1 MPHRRTYFG
10 DWIVSRARTSRPLS
24 FYYTSNLT
32 CVTQVQRENSRFRAL
47 MAAQLSAAG
56 GEQVPEPVTVRA
68 IRHGDGHGDSDEVLL
83 RGEESSQSED
93 TGAAR
98 ALP

>member
-1 MPHRRTYFG
+1 
-10 DWIVSRARTSRPLS
+10 
-24 FYYTSNLT
+24 
-32 CVTQVQRENSRFRAL
+32 

-56 GEQVPEPVTVRA
+56 GEHVPEPSAVRA
-68 IRHGDGHGDSDEVLL
+68 ARHGDEHGDSDEVLL